1 MSTTLAVWPHGN
13 TVWSN
18 KLMKK
23 NTLVL
28 IIYGLG
34 ILFLLN
40 SAITDLIN
48 KAYWALFM
56 DLEFIGF
63 AGYMVFLYPK
73 RKLKLNQD
81 LLILLMIHF
90 FVYAL
95 VNVLAQNWLMA
106 ALGAAISIGVMQV
119 VLYRKK
125 HKYAVYLK

>member
-1 MSTTLAVWPHGN
+1 
-13 TVWSN
+13 
-18 KLMKK
+18 MKK

-34 ILFLLN
+34 ILFLIN
-40 SAITDLIN
+40 SAVTDLFN

-63 AGYMVFLYPK
+63 AGYMIFLYPK

-90 FVYAL
+90 FAYAI
-95 VNVLAQNWLMA
+95 VNALAQNWLLA
-106 ALGAAISIGVMQV
+106 ALGAAISLGVLQF
-119 VLYRKK
+119 VLARKK